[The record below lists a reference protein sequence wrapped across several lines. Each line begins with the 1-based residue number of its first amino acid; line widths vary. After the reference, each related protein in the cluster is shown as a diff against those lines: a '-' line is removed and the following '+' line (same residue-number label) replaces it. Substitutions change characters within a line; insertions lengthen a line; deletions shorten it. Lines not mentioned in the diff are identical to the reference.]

1 MKTEKL
7 TLHGHINKALASAL
21 YLGCIPIM
29 PGTLGALWGFP
40 IYYGLWKTLPSEYLQ
55 GGLAIAVI
63 LLCWLNH
70 YLTPWAEKY
79 WNAQDPGQFVIDE
92 IVGFLVVPIIY
103 GADNF
108 YQTAV
113 YGFILFRVFDIIKI
127 PPANI
132 VDKRM
137 KNSTGIVLDDIISGI
152 YAALVL
158 FLCDYFAI
166 QLP

>member
-1 MKTEKL
+1 MSGARL
-7 TLHGHINKALASAL
+7 SVNDQIHKALASAM

-29 PGTLGALWGFP
+29 PGTFGALWGFP
-40 IYYGLWKTLPSEYLQ
+40 IYFILWKTIPSPYLQ
-55 GGLAIAVI
+55 LSLGVVVL

-70 YLTPWAEKY
+70 YLTPWAENHWK
-79 WNAQDPGQFVIDE
+79 AQDPGQFVIDE
-92 IVGFLVVPIIY
+92 IVGFLVVPVVY

-113 YGFILFRVFDIIKI
+113 YGFILFRIFDIVKI

-132 VDKRM
+132 VDNKM

-158 FLCDYFAI
+158 FILDSTGVV
-166 QLP
+166 LP